1 MRHDTHAAG
10 VQAGPEL
17 TAELRRLANLFLVA
31 SVTLALF
38 FLRTVAAVLAVSFIS
53 QTVAVIWSVAL
64 LSGWAASWALGVYT
78 TYRARRWAWLA
89 LCAVPFT
96 CVPASVAY
104 AWIRRREIEDEVLGD
119 HGTARQKSAR
129 GSRD

>member
-1 MRHDTHAAG
+1 MRHDTQAPG
-10 VQAGPEL
+10 VQAGPEI

-38 FLRTVAAVLAVSFIS
+38 VLRTAAEVLAVTFIS
-53 QTVAVIWSVAL
+53 QTVAVVWGVAL
-64 LSGWAASWALGVYT
+64 LAGWVASWALGLYT
-78 TYRARRWAWLA
+78 TYRARRWAWVA
-89 LCAVPFT
+89 LCAIPLT

-104 AWIRRREIEDEVLGD
+104 AWIRRREIEDEVLGAPR
-119 HGTARQKSAR
+119 TARRKSAR

>member
-1 MRHDTHAAG
+1 MRHDTQAPG
-10 VQAGPEL
+10 VQAGPEI

-38 FLRTVAAVLAVSFIS
+38 VLRTAAEVLAVTFIS
-53 QTVAVIWSVAL
+53 QTVAVVWGVAL
-64 LSGWAASWALGVYT
+64 FSGWAASWALGLYT
-78 TYRARRWAWLA
+78 TYRARRWAWVA
-89 LCAVPFT
+89 LCAIPLT

-119 HGTARQKSAR
+119 PRTARRKSAR